1 MSHAKNVDNLISLLL
16 KYKEEIKND
25 DHKSDSEYFQVAI
38 DNSIED
44 LKDKLRMFYNSI
56 QDNLEDP
63 ELIKEVD
70 EYQNNIQNM
79 KELYPIIINYLIQKN
94 YY

>member
-1 MSHAKNVDNLISLLL
+1 MRLVELFIKEDFDLTDLVYFNKEQLAKS
-16 KYKEEIKND
+16 
-25 DHKSDSEYFQVAI
+25 
-38 DNSIED
+38 
-44 LKDKLRMFYNSI
+44 
-56 QDNLEDP
+56 
-63 ELIKEVD
+63 IKEVD